1 MKKTHMTAENRRN
14 LRSRAKM
21 KGTDKRPRICVFRS
35 NKHIYAQAIDDINN
49 KVSASASDLKLEVT
63 ENNGKISKSIAIS
76 KNLAG
81 LLQKLSVVEVVFDRN
96 GYRYHGRIKAI
107 AEELRNSGIKL

>member
-1 MKKTHMTAENRRN
+1 MTAENRRN

-49 KVSASASDLKLEVT
+49 KVIASASDLKLEVT